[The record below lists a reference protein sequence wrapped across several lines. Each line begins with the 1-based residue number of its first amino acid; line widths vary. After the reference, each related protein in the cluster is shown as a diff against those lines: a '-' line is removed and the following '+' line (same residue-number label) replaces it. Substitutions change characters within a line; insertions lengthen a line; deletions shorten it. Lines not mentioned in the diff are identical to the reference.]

1 MCKVIR
7 TYAINEIQNVK
18 ESLNKMYLSYI
29 RPILEYADVLWDGCS
44 NENESRIEKVQL
56 EAARLVSGLTRSTST
71 NRIYQEI
78 GWKTLHRRR
87 KEKKLIL
94 FHKIVHNIAPSYLR
108 DLLPLTVG
116 QNTHYHL
123 RNQMNFIEPRCR
135 LDFYRKS
142 FFPST
147 INMWNSL
154 PQSLREITNL
164 NSFKRSITER
174 TISVP
179 RFYFN
184 GERKYAI
191 LHARLRNKCSNL
203 NHDLFTNHISL
214 TEKCACN
221 ANHETTFHYF
231 FECVNYTNERMTML
245 RSLHQFSFQTDLN
258 TILFGDSMLT
268 DEQNDII
275 FSIIQT
281 FIKQTKRFS

>member
-1 MCKVIR
+1 
-7 TYAINEIQNVK
+7 
-18 ESLNKMYLSYI
+18 
-29 RPILEYADVLWDGCS
+29 
-44 NENESRIEKVQL
+44 
-56 EAARLVSGLTRSTST
+56 
-71 NRIYQEI
+71 
-78 GWKTLHRRR
+78 
-87 KEKKLIL
+87 
-94 FHKIVHNIAPSYLR
+94 
-108 DLLPLTVG
+108 
-116 QNTHYHL
+116 
-123 RNQMNFIEPRCR
+123 
-135 LDFYRKS
+135 
-142 FFPST
+142 
-147 INMWNSL
+147 MWNSL
-154 PQSLREITNL
+154 SQSLREITNL

-245 RSLHQFSFQTDLN
+245 RSLHQFSFQTYLN

-268 DEQNDII
+268 DEQNDIL

>member
-1 MCKVIR
+1 MKFKMSR
-7 TYAINEIQNVK
+7 M
-18 ESLNKMYLSYI
+18 SLNKMYLSYI

-56 EAARLVSGLTRSTST
+56 EAARLISGPGLTRSTST
-71 NRIYQEI
+71 NRNYQEI

-135 LDFYRKS
+135 LDLYRKS

-191 LHARLRNKCSNL
+191 LHARLMPGLHLQRIRRKSAIQKIYDGRGNFNDGCVASGARLLRRLRCS
-203 NHDLFTNHISL
+203 TL
-214 TEKCACN
+214 T
-221 ANHETTFHYF
+221 T
-231 FECVNYTNERMTML
+231 
-245 RSLHQFSFQTDLN
+245 
-258 TILFGDSMLT
+258 
-268 DEQNDII
+268 
-275 FSIIQT
+275 
-281 FIKQTKRFS
+281 

>member
-1 MCKVIR
+1 
-7 TYAINEIQNVK
+7 
-18 ESLNKMYLSYI
+18 
-29 RPILEYADVLWDGCS
+29 
-44 NENESRIEKVQL
+44 
-56 EAARLVSGLTRSTST
+56 
-71 NRIYQEI
+71 
-78 GWKTLHRRR
+78 
-87 KEKKLIL
+87 
-94 FHKIVHNIAPSYLR
+94 
-108 DLLPLTVG
+108 
-116 QNTHYHL
+116 
-123 RNQMNFIEPRCR
+123 
-135 LDFYRKS
+135 
-142 FFPST
+142 
-147 INMWNSL
+147 MWNSL

-174 TISVP
+174 KISVP

-203 NHDLFTNHISL
+203 NHDLFINHISL

-245 RSLHQFSFQTDLN
+245 RSLHQFSFQTDLQN
-258 TILFGDSMLT
+258 
-268 DEQNDII
+268 EQNDIL